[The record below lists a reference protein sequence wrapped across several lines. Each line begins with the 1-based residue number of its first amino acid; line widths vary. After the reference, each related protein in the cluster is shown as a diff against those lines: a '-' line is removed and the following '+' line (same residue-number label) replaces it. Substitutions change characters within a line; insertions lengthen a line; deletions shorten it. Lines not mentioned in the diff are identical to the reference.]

1 MIDRYG
7 RSNFV
12 KKIEKWSNQNV
23 FACFNCGTCSAAC
36 PFAEKMSHLPS
47 QILKL
52 LQTENEGKLLKATSP
67 WICASCIKCSVM
79 CPRGVRVAEIMEAL
93 RLYQLRQGRDKWD
106 ITKRREQLK
115 ELPPIAIIAHFRKM
129 TS

>member
-1 MIDRYG
+1 MIERYG

-23 FACFNCGTCSAAC
+23 FACFTCGTCSAAC
-36 PFAEKMSHLPS
+36 PFVERMSHLPS
-47 QILKL
+47 QIMKL
-52 LQTENEGKLLKATSP
+52 LQMENEKKLLTVTSP

-93 RLYQLRQGRDKWD
+93 RLYQLRQGKDKWD
-106 ITKRREQLK
+106 ITLQREELK
-115 ELPPIAIIAHFRKM
+115 KLPPIAIIANFRKM
-129 TS
+129 TG